1 MHIPNDLVSQ
11 LRELANTTNRG
22 VTNQPNQNSFLSNAQ
37 DQRIDWQLL
46 ANYLDGK
53 IFEFIM
59 QNQNDPRIKDFGI
72 ELARDLANK
81 FGINH

>member
-1 MHIPNDLVSQ
+1 MPNDLVSQ

-22 VTNQPNQNSFLSNAQ
+22 VTNQPNQNTFLSNAQ

-59 QNQNDPRIKDFGI
+59 RNQNDPRIKDFGI

>member
-1 MHIPNDLVSQ
+1 MPNDLVSQ

-22 VTNQPNQNSFLSNAQ
+22 VSNQQDQNTFLSNAQ

-59 QNQNDPRIKDFGI
+59 INQNDPKIKDFGI

>member
-1 MHIPNDLVSQ
+1 MPNDLVSQ

-22 VTNQPNQNSFLSNAQ
+22 VTNQQDQNTFLSNAQ

>member
-1 MHIPNDLVSQ
+1 MPNDLVSQ

-22 VTNQPNQNSFLSNAQ
+22 VTNQQDQNTFLSNAQ

-59 QNQNDPRIKDFGI
+59 RNQNDQRIKDFGI

>member
-1 MHIPNDLVSQ
+1 VPNDLISQ

-22 VTNQPNQNSFLSNAQ
+22 VTNQPNQNTFLSNAQ
-37 DQRIDWQLL
+37 EQRIDWQLL

-59 QNQNDPRIKDFGI
+59 ANQNDPRIKDFGI

>member
-1 MHIPNDLVSQ
+1 MPNYLVSQ

-22 VTNQPNQNSFLSNAQ
+22 VTNQQDQNTFLSNAQ

>member
-1 MHIPNDLVSQ
+1 MPNDLINQ
-11 LRELANTTNRG
+11 LRELANTKNRG
-22 VTNQPNQNSFLSNAQ
+22 VSNQNQNTFLSNAQ
-37 DQRIDWQLL
+37 EQRIDWQLL

-59 QNQNDPRIKDFGI
+59 TNQNDTKIKDFGI

>member
-1 MHIPNDLVSQ
+1 MPNELVSQ

-22 VTNQPNQNSFLSNAQ
+22 VTNQQDQNTFLSNAQ

-59 QNQNDPRIKDFGI
+59 RNQNDPRIKDFGI
-72 ELARDLANK
+72 ELARDLASK

>member
-1 MHIPNDLVSQ
+1 MPNDLVSQ

-22 VTNQPNQNSFLSNAQ
+22 VTNQQDQNTFLSNAQ

-59 QNQNDPRIKDFGI
+59 QNQNDQRIKDFGI

-81 FGINH
+81 FNITE

>member
-1 MHIPNDLVSQ
+1 MPNDLISQ

-22 VTNQPNQNSFLSNAQ
+22 VTNQDQNTFLSNAQ

-81 FGINH
+81 FGIRE

>member
-1 MHIPNDLVSQ
+1 MPNDLVSQ

-22 VTNQPNQNSFLSNAQ
+22 VTNQPNQNTFLSNAQ
-37 DQRIDWQLL
+37 EQRIDWQLL

-59 QNQNDPRIKDFGI
+59 QNQNDQRIKDFGI

>member
-1 MHIPNDLVSQ
+1 MPNDLISQ
-11 LRELANTTNRG
+11 LRELDNTTNRG
-22 VTNQPNQNSFLSNAQ
+22 VTNQPNQNTFLSNAQ

>member
-1 MHIPNDLVSQ
+1 MPNDLISQ

-22 VTNQPNQNSFLSNAQ
+22 VTNQNQNTFLSNAQ

>member
-1 MHIPNDLVSQ
+1 MPNDLISQ

-22 VTNQPNQNSFLSNAQ
+22 VSNQNQNTFLSNAQ
-37 DQRIDWQLL
+37 EQRIDWQLL

-53 IFEFIM
+53 IFEFIL
-59 QNQNDPRIKDFGI
+59 QNKHDPKVKDFGVQ
-72 ELARDLANK
+72 LARDLANK

>member
-1 MHIPNDLVSQ
+1 MPNDLVSQ

-22 VTNQPNQNSFLSNAQ
+22 VTNQQDQNTFLSNAQ
-37 DQRIDWQLL
+37 DKRIDWQLL
-46 ANYLDGK
+46 ANFLDGK

-59 QNQNDPRIKDFGI
+59 RNQNDPRIKDFGI
-72 ELARDLANK
+72 ELARDLASK

>member
-1 MHIPNDLVSQ
+1 MPNDLVSQ

-22 VTNQPNQNSFLSNAQ
+22 VTNQQDQNTFLSNAQ
-37 DQRIDWQLL
+37 DKRIDWQLL

-59 QNQNDPRIKDFGI
+59 RNQNDPRIKDFGI
-72 ELARDLANK
+72 ELARDLASK

>member
-1 MHIPNDLVSQ
+1 MPNDLISQ
-11 LRELANTTNRG
+11 LIELANTTNRG
-22 VTNQPNQNSFLSNAQ
+22 VTNQPNQNTFLSNAQ

>member
-1 MHIPNDLVSQ
+1 MPNDLINQ

-22 VTNQPNQNSFLSNAQ
+22 VTNQQDQNTFLSNAQ

-59 QNQNDPRIKDFGI
+59 RNQNDPRIKDFGI
-72 ELARDLANK
+72 ELARDLASK

>member
-1 MHIPNDLVSQ
+1 MPNDLVSQ

-22 VTNQPNQNSFLSNAQ
+22 VTNQQDSFLTNAQ
-37 DQRIDWQLL
+37 STFSRNIDWRLL

-53 IFEFIM
+53 IFEFIL
-59 QNQNDPRIKDFGI
+59 QNKHDPKVKDFGVR
-72 ELARDLANK
+72 LARDLANK

>member
-1 MHIPNDLVSQ
+1 MPNDLINQ

-22 VTNQPNQNSFLSNAQ
+22 VSNQNQNTFLSNAQ

-53 IFEFIM
+53 IVEFIM
-59 QNQNDPRIKDFGI
+59 RNQNDPRIKDFGI

-81 FGINH
+81 FGIRE

>member
-1 MHIPNDLVSQ
+1 MPNDLVSQ

-22 VTNQPNQNSFLSNAQ
+22 VTNQPNQNTFLSNAQ

-59 QNQNDPRIKDFGI
+59 RNQNDQRIKDFGI

>member
-1 MHIPNDLVSQ
+1 MPNDLVTQ
-11 LRELANTTNRG
+11 LRNLANTTNRG
-22 VTNQPNQNSFLSNAQ
+22 VTEQQDSFLTNAQ

-72 ELARDLANK
+72 ELARDLASK

>member
-1 MHIPNDLVSQ
+1 MPNNLINQ

-22 VTNQPNQNSFLSNAQ
+22 VSNQNQNTFLSNAQ
-37 DQRIDWQLL
+37 EQRIDWQLL

>member
-1 MHIPNDLVSQ
+1 MPNDLISQ

-22 VTNQPNQNSFLSNAQ
+22 VTNQPNQNTFLSNAQ
-37 DQRIDWQLL
+37 EQRIDWQLL

-59 QNQNDPRIKDFGI
+59 ANQNDPRIKDFGI

>member
-1 MHIPNDLVSQ
+1 MPNDLVNQ

-22 VTNQPNQNSFLSNAQ
+22 VTNQQDQNTFLSNAQ

>member
-1 MHIPNDLVSQ
+1 MPNDLISQ

-22 VTNQPNQNSFLSNAQ
+22 VTNQPNQNTFLSNAQ

-59 QNQNDPRIKDFGI
+59 QNQNDQRIKDFGI

>member
-1 MHIPNDLVSQ
+1 MPNDLINQ

-22 VTNQPNQNSFLSNAQ
+22 VTNQDQNTFLSNAQ

>member
-1 MHIPNDLVSQ
+1 MPNDLVSQ

-22 VTNQPNQNSFLSNAQ
+22 VTNQDQNTFLSNAQ

-59 QNQNDPRIKDFGI
+59 ANQNDPRIKDFGI

>member
-1 MHIPNDLVSQ
+1 MPNDLVSQ

-22 VTNQPNQNSFLSNAQ
+22 VTNQPNQNTFLSNAQ

-59 QNQNDPRIKDFGI
+59 QNQNDQRIKDFGI

>member
-1 MHIPNDLVSQ
+1 MPNDLISQ

-22 VTNQPNQNSFLSNAQ
+22 VTNQPNQNTFLSNAQ

-81 FGINH
+81 FGIRE

>member
-1 MHIPNDLVSQ
+1 MPNDLVSQ

-22 VTNQPNQNSFLSNAQ
+22 VTTQQDQNTFLSNAQ

-59 QNQNDPRIKDFGI
+59 RNQNDPRIKDFGI
-72 ELARDLANK
+72 ELARDLASK

>member
-1 MHIPNDLVSQ
+1 MPNDLVSQ
-11 LRELANTTNRG
+11 LRELANTTHRG
-22 VTNQPNQNSFLSNAQ
+22 VTNQQDQNTFLSNAQ

-59 QNQNDPRIKDFGI
+59 RNQNDPRIKDFGI
-72 ELARDLANK
+72 ELARDLASK

>member
-1 MHIPNDLVSQ
+1 MPNDLVSQ

-22 VTNQPNQNSFLSNAQ
+22 VTNQQDQNTFLSNAQ

-53 IFEFIM
+53 IFEFIL
-59 QNQNDPRIKDFGI
+59 QNKHDPKVKDFGVQ
-72 ELARDLANK
+72 LARDLANK

>member
-1 MHIPNDLVSQ
+1 MPNDLISQ

-22 VTNQPNQNSFLSNAQ
+22 VSNQNQNTFLSNAQ
-37 DQRIDWQLL
+37 EQRIDWQLL

-59 QNQNDPRIKDFGI
+59 RNQNDPRIKDFGI

>member
-1 MHIPNDLVSQ
+1 MPNDLISQ

-22 VTNQPNQNSFLSNAQ
+22 VTNQQNQNTFLSNAQ

-81 FGINH
+81 FGIRE